1 MYLIMALPAQALKLV
16 HMVHFVPDPTIIR
29 VMHDEVMP
37 ASTQGAPPVG
47 IVLHLLG
54 DQLPTPGLQVV
65 LVVHLP
71 DRPGDLTLVDPTR
84 FGHHPVQPV
93 ALADV
98 AIDQILSNE

>member
-1 MYLIMALPAQALKLV
+1 MYLIMALPAQALKRV
-16 HMVHFVPDPTIIR
+16 YMVHFVPDPAVVR
-29 VMHDEVMP
+29 MMHNEVMP
-37 ASTQGAPPVG
+37 ASAQGAPPVG

-54 DQLPTPGLQVV
+54 NQLPTPGLQV
-65 LVVHLP
+65 LLLVHLP
-71 DRPGDLTLVDPTR
+71 DRPGNLTLVGPTR

>member
-16 HMVHFVPDPTIIR
+16 YMVHFVPDPMIIR
-29 VMHDEVMP
+29 VMHDEVLP
-37 ASTQGAPPVG
+37 ASAQGAPPVG
-47 IVLHLLG
+47 VVLHLLG
-54 DQLPTPGLQVV
+54 DQLPTPGLQVL

-71 DRPGDLTLVDPTR
+71 DRPGNLTLVDPTR

-93 ALADV
+93 ALADA